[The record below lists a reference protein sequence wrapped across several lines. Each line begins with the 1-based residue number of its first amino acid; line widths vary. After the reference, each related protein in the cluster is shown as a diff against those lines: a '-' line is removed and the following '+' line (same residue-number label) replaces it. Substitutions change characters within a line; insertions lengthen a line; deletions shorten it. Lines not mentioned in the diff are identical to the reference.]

1 MGAAE
6 EIVLYG
12 AKMAEKGF
20 VAATDGNLSAR
31 LPGDDGFLA
40 TPTGVPK
47 GEMSP
52 QSLSR
57 ISKDGAVLSGSPS
70 SEWPMHMAIYG
81 KRQDAA
87 AVVHAHPPFATAL
100 ACANVALDQPFLSEV
115 VISLGKVPLVQF
127 EIPSTDEL
135 AVRVASALSGCNGAL
150 LANHGAVTIGPDVRS
165 AYFRMETLEQA
176 ARIFLYAKLLGG
188 GKTLP
193 EEAVSRLKELGKG
206 YGLSPLPA
214 QACTNCP
221 VASGEDGIYM
231 KRDELQKMLADFAR
245 LAAKGQFR

>member
-1 MGAAE
+1 MEAAK

-12 AKMAEKGF
+12 SKMAERGF

-31 LPGDDGFLA
+31 LPGEAGFLA

-47 GEMSP
+47 GEMS
-52 QSLSR
+52 QDSLSR

-70 SEWPMHMAIYG
+70 SEWPMHMAIYD
-81 KRQDAA
+81 KRPDAW

-127 EIPSTDEL
+127 ELPSTDEL
-135 AVRVASALSGCNGAL
+135 AGRVAAAMSDCNGAL
-150 LANHGAVTIGPDVRS
+150 LANHGAVTIGPDVRT
-165 AYFRMETLEQA
+165 AYYRMETLEQA

-188 GKTLP
+188 GKALP
-193 EEAVSRLKELGKG
+193 EEAVSKLKALGKG
-206 YGLSPLPA
+206 YGLSPLPS
-214 QACTNCP
+214 QACSNCP
-221 VASGEDGIYM
+221 VALGEDGIYL

-245 LAAKGQFR
+245 LAGKGQFR